1 MRALIYP
8 GSFDPFTNGHLDI
21 AGRAAKLCD
30 VLYVVVLQNSQKEP
44 AFTMEQRIDMA
55 SRCLSDVE
63 NVVIEGWN
71 GLLVDYMQEKKAL
84 AVVRGLRSESDF
96 RYEAEM
102 AAANKLLYSDYEAV
116 LLPSRSDL
124 AYTSSSIVREVAQ
137 YGGNI
142 TGMVPEAI
150 ADQVVR
156 VMQARE

>member
-1 MRALIYP
+1 
-8 GSFDPFTNGHLDI
+8 
-21 AGRAAKLCD
+21 
-30 VLYVVVLQNSQKEP
+30 
-44 AFTMEQRIDMA
+44 MA

-150 ADQVVR
+150 VDQVVR